1 MLNSGVASYSS
12 INVATAHVWPP
23 TMRKCRV
30 PNFSLACLEHSS
42 FGGLQSFDRDE
53 FTSKAAAIQ
62 HPTRA
67 MLKGKQQIR
76 KYVYNAQ

>member
-1 MLNSGVASYSS
+1 MCTMLNSGVASYSS

-53 FTSKAAAIQ
+53 FTSKVAVI
-62 HPTRA
+62 
-67 MLKGKQQIR
+67 LKPHKGD
-76 KYVYNAQ
+76 VEG